1 MQKNK
6 LWYSAF
12 VVLSL
17 LACNPEN
24 REQADVTTQTGAT
37 AALTTSGAATPETT
51 PTAETAP
58 AVDANAPLMTFTETV
73 HDFGNIKEGDV
84 VKHTFKFIN
93 TGKSPLVIQ
102 NASAP
107 CGCTTPSW
115 TKDPVAPN
123 GSGEVTVQFN
133 SQGKVGQQNK
143 VVTIV
148 ANTQPDVTTVTMKGN
163 VDPGVSAMNGP
174 VKQ

>member
-1 MQKNK
+1 MQKTK
-6 LWYSAF
+6 PLYLSAF
-12 VVLSL
+12 VALSL

-24 REQADVTTQTGAT
+24 REQADATTQPGAT
-37 AALTTSGAATPETT
+37 AAVATSNPAAETT
-51 PTAETAP
+51 PAAET
-58 AVDANAPLMTFTETV
+58 DAPLMTFTETV

-84 VKHTFKFIN
+84 VKHTFKFTN
-93 TGKSPLVIQ
+93 TGKSPLIIQ

-115 TKDPVAPN
+115 TKEPVAPGGN
-123 GSGEVTVQFN
+123 GEVTVQFN

-148 ANTQPDVTTVTMKGN
+148 ANTQPDITTVTMKGN

-174 VKQ
+174 VAR